1 MKKIAGLILVLVI
14 CFASGLAAHAQSAEA
29 LWIQPVATAYKTN
42 ETVTVMLYGN
52 TTTPIQGFTAQ
63 IRYDPACL
71 TALNGTSP
79 VPGMNGLAVP
89 QASGLADVSFAST
102 TPQAA
107 NGVLAEVRFT
117 ALKGCQTRLHL
128 ESGALVV
135 RNESGFA
142 VPISSVTIDQNVVAL
157 DIDSAVG
164 SAQPEAT
171 GDSVLSLRPT
181 DRSAPKPVNWIL
193 LGSLVLV
200 GVLLASIL
208 GLVRFMSPSR
218 A

>member
-1 MKKIAGLILVLVI
+1 MKKISALILVIVI
-14 CFASGLAAHAQSAEA
+14 SFASVRVANAQSPETI
-29 LWIQPVATAYKTN
+29 WIQPLATAYKTN

-52 TTTPIQGFTAQ
+52 TATPIQGFTAQ

-71 TALNGTSP
+71 TAENGTSP
-79 VPGMNGLAVP
+79 IPGMNGLSVP

-102 TPQAA
+102 TPQTA

-117 ALKGCQTRLHL
+117 ALKGCQTQLSL
-128 ESGALVV
+128 ESAALVV

-142 VPISSVTIDQNVVAL
+142 APVSSVMIDQNAVVL
-157 DIDSAVG
+157 NIDSAVG
-164 SAQPEAT
+164 SAQPQAT

-181 DRSAPKPVNWIL
+181 DRPARKPINWML
-193 LGSLVLV
+193 FVSLAVL
-200 GVLLASIL
+200 GVLLISIL

-218 A
+218 G